1 MARAF
6 KEQLTDPNING
17 LAFEDRFGL
26 LVDQEW
32 TSRKNNHL
40 KRLIKQAK
48 FSETGA
54 CVEDIEYHSDRNLD
68 SAQIAR
74 LASCNYITERHN
86 ILLLG
91 ATGSGK
97 TYLACALGMAAVR
110 NFLSVRYVRLPELL
124 TELAIARS
132 SGNYRKVI
140 QQYKKPAYD
149 VGFVIIDFKGGGM
162 ANQFKDL
169 PHMMGAITNI
179 DGREINRSLL
189 SIKAELVKR
198 QSLFAQAGVNHI
210 NDYIKLFKKGAV
222 EQPLPHLIIIV
233 DEFAEL
239 KAEFPDFMKELI
251 SAARIGR
258 TLGVHLILATQK
270 PAGVVDAQIWSNSKF
285 KLCLKVQTKEDS
297 NEVIK
302 TPLAAE
308 IVEPGRAYFQV
319 GNNEIFELF
328 QSAYSGVKVTDD
340 GDDKSKICASL
351 RC

>member
-1 MARAF
+1 MLTENTVTKLQEMKITAMARAF

-110 NFLSVRYVRLPELL
+110 NFLSVRYGYLVAVVLGNVPVV
-124 TELAIARS
+124 AHDIALSIGREEGHTRS
-132 SGNYRKVI
+132 TGVLDARVQPKGGLSDACRTDHEDMDISRVY
-140 QQYKKPAYD
+140 
-149 VGFVIIDFKGGGM
+149 KGGG
-162 ANQFKDL
+162 AVLAALAPDHNAL
-169 PHMMGAITNI
+169 
-179 DGREINRSLL
+179 
-189 SIKAELVKR
+189 R
-198 QSLFAQAGVNHI
+198 QSFLGRQHFKTVLFA
-210 NDYIKLFKKGAV
+210 DKLRNGWFLTVFCLPAPLLWSERNVAV
-222 EQPLPHLIIIV
+222 GLSDLCFICPPRRTVLTVAHGFALDIV
-233 DEFAEL
+233 
-239 KAEFPDFMKELI
+239 
-251 SAARIGR
+251 
-258 TLGVHLILATQK
+258 
-270 PAGVVDAQIWSNSKF
+270 
-285 KLCLKVQTKEDS
+285 
-297 NEVIK
+297 EVIDMGNQRD
-302 TPLAAE
+302 AAQHRKHH
-308 IVEPGRAYFQV
+308 G
-319 GNNEIFELF
+319 G
-328 QSAYSGVKVTDD
+328 D
-340 GDDKSKICASL
+340 GD
-351 RC
+351 